1 MSRYQQQF
9 TNFLDCFIT
18 KVEPAKPETSD
29 CFITKIEPAKRHKQF
44 HQKLGAIKVEQP
56 ETWSAYR
63 KEQPATWPAI
73 RTFRK
78 SVDPKSRSSSVPS
91 VRVQKSPNS
100 QEPKNPLV
108 RSQGPCPC
116 PESSPEVSPKQ
127 EVPRHRRNEYVGSTP
142 MVPGLLRPYAPR
154 K

>member
-1 MSRYQQQF
+1 MLHWCRHLRCLMSRYQQQF

-63 KEQPATWPAI
+63 KDQPVTSPAI
-73 RTFRK
+73 RTIRNQSIVPKSK
-78 SVDPKSRSSSVPS
+78 SVSVSKVVIKGPS
-91 VRVQKSPNS
+91 KSP
-100 QEPKNPLV
+100 
-108 RSQGPCPC
+108 
-116 PESSPEVSPKQ
+116 
-127 EVPRHRRNEYVGSTP
+127 PRARQDKETQTEKRTATATTQTGECAID
-142 MVPGLLRPYAPR
+142 L
-154 K
+154 